1 MGKTYLWDN
10 KGVWIERGPIIFGY
24 ANYDFYLLDP
34 AGAEVNGKTLRQ
46 IPAASY
52 QSELKEIDVYVVLR
66 KGAGTAE
73 VNKAAVQDPDAV
85 IVVGMDQWILT
96 DALKRAAVCT
106 SGIIGCIGLGFIAG
120 NKACVTHL
128 LDGFEKENAWPG
140 YQHQL
145 DLPLAIMG
153 RVDRAFI
160 VASSSI
166 YVHKCALVASYL
178 EEKGIAKGQ
187 QLQEV
192 AGGFALRVVGQ
203 NNWQFYKNDSPLE
216 LFAGKPRVV
225 VSSSVRYCTNWG
237 RLSPK
242 ATDSRGD

>member
-10 KGVWIERGPIIFGY
+10 KGVWIERGPITFGY

-46 IPAASY
+46 IPADSY
-52 QSELKEIDVYVVLR
+52 KSELEKIDVYVVR

-85 IVVGMDQWILT
+85 IVVGMDQWVLT
-96 DALKRAAVCT
+96 DALKRAAICT
-106 SGIIGCIGLGFIAG
+106 SGIIGCIGVGFIAG

-128 LDGFEKENAWPG
+128 L
-140 YQHQL
+140 
-145 DLPLAIMG
+145 
-153 RVDRAFI
+153 
-160 VASSSI
+160 
-166 YVHKCALVASYL
+166 
-178 EEKGIAKGQ
+178 AKGQ

-203 NNWQFYKNDSPLE
+203 NNWQFYKNDSPLK
-216 LFAGKPRVV
+216 LFAGKPIVL

-237 RLSPK
+237 RLSAQ